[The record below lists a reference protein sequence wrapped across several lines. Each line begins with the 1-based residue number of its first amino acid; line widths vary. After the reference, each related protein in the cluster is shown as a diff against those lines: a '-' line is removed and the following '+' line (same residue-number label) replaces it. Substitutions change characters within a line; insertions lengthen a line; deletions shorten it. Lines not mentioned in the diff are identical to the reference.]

1 MTGAPFTP
9 RGPRRRR
16 RRTPSALPFVL
27 AAVAIVVVAVGGFV
41 RGDAA
46 PAHPGAARR
55 GLGRAVAGLVA
66 GATGRPGAA
75 SPSASASPAPGQAA
89 GTALPPRPH
98 IVADPQPVPI
108 LVYHHVLERP
118 KGPRLVVM
126 SIKLF
131 RAQMAWLSAHGYQA
145 VTLRRVYDAWTG
157 DGVLPPHPVVLTFD
171 DGYADQV
178 RNAAPVLRQY
188 HWPAELDL
196 VSGALYLGDDPPAT
210 SLTPE
215 MVQGLLDSG
224 WGLESHSVSHLD
236 LTRLW
241 GKKLRHELVDSQE
254 RLEELFDVQVDFFC
268 FPGGIYDRRVKL
280 AVRRAGYLAATG
292 TRYGAA
298 TPRDLFSLARIYA
311 YRGES
316 MASFG
321 SRLREILRRRARP
334 HVRSAGRPPG

>member
-1 MTGAPFTP
+1 M
-9 RGPRRRR
+9 
-16 RRTPSALPFVL
+16 
-27 AAVAIVVVAVGGFV
+27 
-41 RGDAA
+41 
-46 PAHPGAARR
+46 
-55 GLGRAVAGLVA
+55 
-66 GATGRPGAA
+66 
-75 SPSASASPAPGQAA
+75 
-89 GTALPPRPH
+89 
-98 IVADPQPVPI
+98 
-108 LVYHHVLERP
+108 
-118 KGPRLVVM
+118 
-126 SIKLF
+126 
-131 RAQMAWLSAHGYQA
+131 
-145 VTLRRVYDAWTG
+145 
-157 DGVLPPHPVVLTFD
+157 
-171 DGYADQV
+171 

-196 VSGALYLGDDPPAT
+196 VSGALYLGDDPPAA

-224 WGLESHSVSHLD
+224 WGLESHSASHLD

-241 GKKLRHELVDSQE
+241 GKKLRRELVDSRA

-268 FPGGIYDRRVKL
+268 FPGGIYDKRVKL

-321 SRLREILRRRARP
+321 SRLHEILA
-334 HVRSAGRPPG
+334 AAD

>member
-1 MTGAPFTP
+1 MTGAHFTRRDP
-9 RGPRRRR
+9 RPRRRR
-16 RRTPSALPFVL
+16 RDPSALPFALTAL
-27 AAVAIVVVAVGGFV
+27 AIAVVAVGGYFV
-41 RGDAA
+41 VTRAHGAKPPTGASVASATASAA
-46 PAHPGAARR
+46 SQPWSGAS
-55 GLGRAVAGLVA
+55 
-66 GATGRPGAA
+66 P
-75 SPSASASPAPGQAA
+75 SPSASPSTGQAA

-108 LVYHHVLERP
+108 LVYHHVLQRP
-118 KGPRLVVM
+118 KGPRLVVI
-126 SIKLF
+126 STRLF
-131 RAQMAWLSAHGYQA
+131 RAQIAWLSAHGYQA

-171 DGYADQV
+171 DGYADQI

-196 VSGALYLGDDPPAT
+196 VSSALYLGDPPSAT
-210 SLTPE
+210 SLTPG
-215 MVQGLLDSG
+215 MVQGLLDGG

-236 LTRLW
+236 LTGLW
-241 GKKLRHELVDSQE
+241 GEKLRRELVESRE
-254 RLEELFDVQVDFFC
+254 RLETLFAVPVDFFC
-268 FPGGIYDRRVKL
+268 YPGGIYDRRVKL

-316 MASFG
+316 MQSFG
-321 SRLREILRRRARP
+321 SRLREILAA
-334 HVRSAGRPPG
+334 AGG